1 MKIAYLK
8 VSSWVGSACVWA
20 EHYYGVIKV
29 DDKRFDI
36 TTPLTKAE
44 AKRLN
49 DGEKYKDP
57 DLRSQYKA
65 GEDSGRFT
73 DKAKLTKAGIKLFN
87 KNPRGYTILL
97 EGSDAVLDPQEMLVG
112 PPDIIGE
119 ANVLWKQFEEYN
131 GWGCHREEAEKV
143 QSICD
148 AWELIIYGKPWQ
160 EWIQEQDG

>member
-8 VSSWVGSACVWA
+8 VSTWVGSACVWA
-20 EHYYGVIKV
+20 EHYYGVIKIEDQRYDV
-29 DDKRFDI
+29 
-36 TTPLTKAE
+36 TALLSKAE
-44 AKRLN
+44 AERLN
-49 DGEKYKDP
+49 RGEDYKDP
-57 DLRSQYKA
+57 DIRSQYKA
-65 GEDSGRFT
+65 GEESGRFT
-73 DKAKLTKAGIKLFN
+73 DKAELFKAGIELFN
-87 KNPRGYTILL
+87 KYHRDYTILL
-97 EGSDAVLDPQEMLVG
+97 GGSDAILDPQEMLVG

-131 GWGCHREEAEKV
+131 GWGCHRGEEKKV